1 MINTFFVVIGAWRSK
16 RGLIVPWLLV
26 QGLLATILASM
37 SLYCL
42 VLYPMKSECLLLPS
56 QPVSSLRYESDL
68 IHPVYGTLVER
79 TSQAP
84 FNPGAGQCTILLW
97 YSVVMVLSLLI
108 LIYYVYVVQE
118 FYVQKL
124 AESRERRKRK
134 FPPPIPIIELIETPM
149 RVIEDGIFVQELED
163 FSGNETTQQ
172 IISDTEESGS
182 SKPPTGAVKRSQKP
196 TVTFAENDLIQSS

>member
-1 MINTFFVVIGAWRSK
+1 MVTFSVIGAWQSK
-16 RGLIVPWLLV
+16 RSLILPWLLV

-42 VLYPMKSECLLLPS
+42 VLYPMKSECLLSPS
-56 QPVSSLRYESDL
+56 QQNTHLQNDKEL
-68 IHPVYGTLVER
+68 IHPVYGTLIDR
-79 TSQAP
+79 IPQGT
-84 FNPGAGQCTILLW
+84 FNPGSGQCTILLW

-108 LIYYVYVVQE
+108 LIYYAYVVQE

-124 AESRERRKRK
+124 GESRERRKRK

-163 FSGNETTQQ
+163 FSANETTQQ
-172 IISDTEESGS
+172 IMTDSEDPVPNQ
-182 SKPPTGAVKRSQKP
+182 PPAKRSQKP
-196 TVTFAENDLIQSS
+196 SVTFADNDVIRSS